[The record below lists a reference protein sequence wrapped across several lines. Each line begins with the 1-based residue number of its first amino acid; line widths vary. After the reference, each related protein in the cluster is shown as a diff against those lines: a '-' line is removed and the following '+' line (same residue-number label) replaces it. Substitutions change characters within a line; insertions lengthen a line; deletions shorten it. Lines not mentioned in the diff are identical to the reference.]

1 MINRL
6 TTAFIYLIL
15 FLLPW
20 QTRWIIHEGVINK
33 GSWEYGTISLYALD
47 ILIIITLIGLII
59 SRPAT
64 KLFFKQPL
72 HRLSL
77 IIFGLYSLCL
87 IPFSISPWL
96 SLYRL
101 ATFAIGIILFVL
113 VSKLPIRKSCLAFI
127 SGATVSSLLGVWQ
140 FLSQTSITSKWL
152 GLAGHQS
159 EALGVSVIEALA
171 PDGIIERW
179 LRAYGSF
186 DHPNMFGGVMALS
199 LIIASWLWLFRKDAK
214 NKFEGIILIIS
225 LIVLSAGTIVS
236 FSRAAWLAAGVGIIT
251 TLLYYLFSQ
260 KKRWPDLFAWCASIG
275 VVTLL
280 ITSQYS
286 YLLTPRITGDTRLE
300 EISITER
307 LDGLKSSKELFFKK
321 PLFGFGVGTYTLAL
335 QEINDHKPS
344 WYYQPVHNS
353 LLVLLVEIG
362 LLGIVLLGL
371 TLILFGYYLYKNT
384 AKNNRWLI
392 TTLFLSIAVLS
403 FLDHWLVSLHFGT
416 LFIAALLGLIFS
428 VKNGAT
434 LTE

>member
-6 TTAFIYLIL
+6 TTALIYLIL

-20 QTRWIIHEGVINK
+20 QTRWIIHEGMISK

-47 ILIIITLIGLII
+47 ILIIATLIGLII

-64 KLFFKQPL
+64 KLFFIQPL

-77 IIFGLYSLCL
+77 IIFGLYNLCL

-96 SLYRL
+96 SLYRIG
-101 ATFAIGIILFVL
+101 TFAIGIILFVL
-113 VSKLPIRKSCLAFI
+113 VSKLPWRKSSLAFI
-127 SGATVSSLLGVWQ
+127 SGATVSGLLGIWQ
-140 FLSQTSITSKWL
+140 FLSQSSITSKWL

-199 LIIASWLWLFRKDAK
+199 LIITSWLWLFRKDAK

-225 LIVLSAGTIVS
+225 LIILSAGTIVS

-260 KKRWPDLFAWCASIG
+260 KKHWPDLLAWCASIG

-280 ITSQYS
+280 ITSQYN

-307 LDGLKSSKELFFKK
+307 LDGLESSKQLFFKK
-321 PLFGFGVGTYTLAL
+321 PLFGFGAGTYTLAL
-335 QEINDHKPS
+335 RELNDHKPS

-353 LLVLLVEIG
+353 LLVVLVEIG
-362 LLGIVLLGL
+362 LLGIVLLSL
-371 TLILFGYYLYKNT
+371 TLIFFVYYLYKNT
-384 AKNNRWLI
+384 SKKNRWLI
-392 TTLFLSIAVLS
+392 AALFLSIAVLA
-403 FLDHWLVSLHFGT
+403 FFDHWLVSLHFGT
-416 LFIAALLGLIFS
+416 LFIAALLGLIFA
-428 VKNGAT
+428 VKNEAT